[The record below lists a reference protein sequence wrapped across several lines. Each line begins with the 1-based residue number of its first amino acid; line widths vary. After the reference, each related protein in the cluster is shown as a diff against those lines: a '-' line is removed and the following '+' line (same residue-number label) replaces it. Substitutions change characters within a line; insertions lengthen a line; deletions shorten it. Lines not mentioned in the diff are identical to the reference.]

1 MDRQRQALD
10 RLKIISLG
18 SCKGSNIN
26 SFKESGQGGQAWCN
40 FFYK

>member
-18 SCKGSNIN
+18 SCKGNNIN
-26 SFKESGQGGQAWCN
+26 SFKESGQVDRLGVTSL
-40 FFYK
+40 